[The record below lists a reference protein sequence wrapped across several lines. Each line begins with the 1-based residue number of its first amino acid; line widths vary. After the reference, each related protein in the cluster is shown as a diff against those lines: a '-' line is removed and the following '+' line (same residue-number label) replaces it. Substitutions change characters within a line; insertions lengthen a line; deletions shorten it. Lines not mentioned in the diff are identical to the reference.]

1 MWLSRLR
8 EFGNVT
14 CAQEQMGGQMPN
26 MGGQEGELRLGFFYL
41 FGCEPKIDTSLNKLL
56 DSYQ

>member
-1 MWLSRLR
+1 LR